1 MTERTEGP
9 GELDARLAEFDR
21 RLREIQAELLADEA
35 PPVRA
40 HEDAPAAPEP
50 PLGPDPG
57 IAPSPSVAPPPGVV
71 PSAGV
76 APSPEPD
83 RSPPQPRRAVTQGR
97 AGPLAEL
104 LAQLRT
110 APDGYRSDLG
120 DLRELVTS
128 VRALLGGIEAALVR
142 IEAGDH
148 PGADTDEAT
157 IAAGPFTT
165 IEAVRAFEREVAALP
180 GVRDAAVRG
189 YEGAA
194 RAIIDVRLGTDEGS
208 LGADL

>member
-9 GELDARLAEFDR
+9 GELDSRLAEFDR
-21 RLREIQAELLADEA
+21 RLREIQAELLAEEA
-35 PPVRA
+35 
-40 HEDAPAAPEP
+40 
-50 PLGPDPG
+50 PG
-57 IAPSPSVAPPPGVV
+57 IAPSPGVAPPPGVAT
-71 PSAGV
+71 P
-76 APSPEPD
+76 PEPD

-104 LAQLRT
+104 LAHLRT

-128 VRALLGGIEAALVR
+128 VRALLGGIEAVLVR
-142 IEAGDH
+142 IETGDH
-148 PGADTDEAT
+148 PGAETDEAT

-165 IEAVRAFEREVAALP
+165 IEAVREFEREVAALP
-180 GVRDAAVRG
+180 GVQDAAVRG

-194 RAIIDVRLGTDEGS
+194 RAIIDVRLGTDDQS

>member
-21 RLREIQAELLADEA
+21 RLREIQAELLADEI
-35 PPVRA
+35 PPA
-40 HEDAPAAPEP
+40 QTLEDTPTSTDPSSR
-50 PLGPDPG
+50 PDPVL
-57 IAPSPSVAPPPGVV
+57 APLPQ
-71 PSAGV
+71 
-76 APSPEPD
+76 PD
-83 RSPPQPRRAVTQGR
+83 RSSPQQPRAVTQGR

-110 APDGYRSDLG
+110 APGDSRSDLG
-120 DLRELVTS
+120 DLRELVSS
-128 VRALLGGIEAALVR
+128 VRELLGGIEAVLVR

-194 RAIIDVRLGTDEGS
+194 RAIIDVRLGTGE
-208 LGADL
+208 

>member
-1 MTERTEGP
+1 MRERTQGP

-21 RLREIQAELLADEA
+21 RLREIQAELLAEEP

-40 HEDAPAAPEP
+40 PDDAPARPDP
-50 PLGPDPG
+50 PLGSDPVDAPHSGLVSPPD
-57 IAPSPSVAPPPGVV
+57 VAQPPGVAS
-71 PSAGV
+71 P
-76 APSPEPD
+76 PEPD
-83 RSPPQPRRAVTQGR
+83 RSPPQPPRPVTQGR

-110 APDGYRSDLG
+110 APDDYRSDLG
-120 DLRELVTS
+120 DLRELVSS

-142 IEAGDH
+142 IETGDH

-194 RAIIDVRLGTDEGS
+194 RAIIDVRLFTGDQS
-208 LGADL
+208 PGADL